1 VENRF
6 QITAYTINTIDV
18 YTKAFFLITSLY
30 TLLPDV
36 IKNDVE
42 VDNQI
47 KVSNLLEPEL
57 SELVRLFYW
66 INVCRR
72 IIDKESF
79 ELKFNEFR
87 GAVQFENESKFR
99 KRLNN
104 KFITF
109 GRIMKDGIISY
120 DNIKAY
126 ATQLVIELVF

>member
-1 VENRF
+1 
-6 QITAYTINTIDV
+6 
-18 YTKAFFLITSLY
+18 
-30 TLLPDV
+30 LLPDV

>member
-1 VENRF
+1 M
-6 QITAYTINTIDV
+6 
-18 YTKAFFLITSLY
+18 
-30 TLLPDV
+30 LPDV

-87 GAVQFENESKFR
+87 AYPK
-99 KRLNN
+99 
-104 KFITF
+104 
-109 GRIMKDGIISY
+109 IILLYTIIQQAKQTS
-120 DNIKAY
+120 AR
-126 ATQLVIELVF
+126 

>member
-1 VENRF
+1 
-6 QITAYTINTIDV
+6 
-18 YTKAFFLITSLY
+18 
-30 TLLPDV
+30 LLPDV

-47 KVSNLLEPEL
+47 KVSSNLLEPEL
-57 SELVRLFYW
+57 SEHVRLFYW

-104 KFITF
+104 KFITSAAK
-109 GRIMKDGIISY
+109 I
-120 DNIKAY
+120 
-126 ATQLVIELVF
+126 

>member
-1 VENRF
+1 
-6 QITAYTINTIDV
+6 
-18 YTKAFFLITSLY
+18 
-30 TLLPDV
+30 LLPDV

-79 ELKFNEFR
+79 EQ
-87 GAVQFENESKFR
+87 V
-99 KRLNN
+99 
-104 KFITF
+104 
-109 GRIMKDGIISY
+109 
-120 DNIKAY
+120 
-126 ATQLVIELVF
+126 

>member
-1 VENRF
+1 M
-6 QITAYTINTIDV
+6 
-18 YTKAFFLITSLY
+18 
-30 TLLPDV
+30 LPDV

-109 GRIMKDGIISY
+109 GRIMKDGVISY
-120 DNIKAY
+120 DNIKGICNSASY
-126 ATQLVIELVF
+126 RISILELKSLVSCQNLC